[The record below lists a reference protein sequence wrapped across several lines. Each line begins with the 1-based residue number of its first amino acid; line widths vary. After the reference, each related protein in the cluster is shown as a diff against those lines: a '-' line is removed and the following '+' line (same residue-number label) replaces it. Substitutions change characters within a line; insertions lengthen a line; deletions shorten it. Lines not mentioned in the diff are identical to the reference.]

1 MIYNIKQHLVE
12 EGVLEHVKNN
22 IGKYALVGAGLA
34 AAGAGEL
41 GSSAEHLA
49 TSAGH
54 AAEVAGHK
62 LSDIGH
68 KTLDHYSGNSDAT
81 HSTEA
86 NANANAN
93 EMTKEEWEHQ
103 KVAEDTKIAREKSIQ
118 AKLNAPRTSLEHH
131 TFHDTNVSIDKNGQI
146 DYDRHLNTT
155 GVDTAAAAGVGASL
169 FGISKARRRD
179 KRRMQASFNR
189 GKASR

>member
-22 IGKYALVGAGLA
+22 IGKYALAGAGLA

-49 TSAGH
+49 NSAGH
-54 AAEVAGHK
+54 AAEVAGQK
-62 LSDIGH
+62 LADIGH
-68 KTLDHYSGNSDAT
+68 KTLDHYSGNANTADT
-81 HSTEA
+81 TVNHSS
-86 NANANAN
+86 NSN

-103 KVAEDTKIAREKSIQ
+103 KAAEDAKIAHEKEIQ

-146 DYDRHLNTT
+146 NYDRHLNNT
-155 GVDTAAAAGVGASL
+155 GVNTAAAAGVGASL
-169 FGISKARRRD
+169 FGISKARSHD
-179 KRRMQASFNR
+179 KRRMQAAFNK